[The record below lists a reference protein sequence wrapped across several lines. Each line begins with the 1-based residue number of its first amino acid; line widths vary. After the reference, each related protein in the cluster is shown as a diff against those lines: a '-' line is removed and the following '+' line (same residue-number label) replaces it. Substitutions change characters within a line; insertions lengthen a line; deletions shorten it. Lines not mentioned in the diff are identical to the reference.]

1 MESSLE
7 VEGNARQMG
16 RNYRKPVGVGRE
28 EAEDFQCGQRQVMD
42 FAGKMTQIMFMTHLL
57 TFLES

>member
-16 RNYRKPVGVGRE
+16 RNYRKPVEVGRDV
-28 EAEDFQCGQRQVMD
+28 AEDFLCGQRQVMH
-42 FAGKMTQIMFMTHLL
+42 FVAKMTQIIFMTHLL
-57 TFLES
+57 TFLEC